1 MTEYYIK
8 MKDLAD
14 GYQGNAL
21 ISDINLKIKKGRDRD
36 TDRSQWSGKIYNIKK
51 HHQTVKADW
60 QGRYT

>member
-8 MKDLAD
+8 MKDLAV

-21 ISDINLKIKKGRDRD
+21 ISDINLKIKRRDRD

-51 HHQTVKADW
+51 ASPDS
-60 QGRYT
+60 